1 MHRVA
6 AIALPLALVSVLT
19 ACGAGRYP
27 LAPSPVSPVS
37 PGAGQNRPVKT
48 HGAITLKFVD
58 NRSIQTVAP
67 STARITLSSPALATP
82 FVQAFTWA
90 SARSVRIDSL
100 PVGTYEVQVD
110 ILDELGASMGKAS
123 AREVG
128 VSADRTTDVSLKVA
142 VAPSRGGSIS
152 LGVIL
157 EQASGSLTPVATG
170 GIPVSTASIAPSP
183 SPSATPSPA
192 VHSLQEDF
200 SGTLERWSTNWT
212 PSSYKSDT
220 VAATGWSHVA
230 AAGNPGGAAC
240 AGGAAGAVI
249 QTGTYDLTLKTG
261 LDLSKATAPRLR
273 FDLDRFVP
281 RDYFESSKFI
291 VEVSGDGGS
300 TWASILEQTTA
311 IASWKSFDLSLGGK
325 AGSDTRVRFR
335 FVYDYYLGTDSHV
348 APVLD
353 NVSISAS

>member
-1 MHRVA
+1 MN
-6 AIALPLALVSVLT
+6 
-19 ACGAGRYP
+19 
-27 LAPSPVSPVS
+27 LAPRW
-37 PGAGQNRPVKT
+37 GRPR
-48 HGAITLKFVD
+48 HG
-58 NRSIQTVAP
+58 RWGCRRTVP
-67 STARITLSSPALATP
+67 
-82 FVQAFTWA
+82 
-90 SARSVRIDSL
+90 
-100 PVGTYEVQVD
+100 
-110 ILDELGASMGKAS
+110 
-123 AREVG
+123 
-128 VSADRTTDVSLKVA
+128 LKVA

-212 PSSYKSDT
+212 PSSYKSET